1 MEKKRVYKA
10 EEEGYRPI
18 IPVITVMQPTVVN
31 VSNPPE
37 DQNMASLEI
46 SRDPE
51 DEENIESFGDFD
63 NREDGK

>member
-31 VSNPPE
+31 VDGPSENV
-37 DQNMASLEI
+37 ASEGV